1 MQIMFHTAAE
11 ESVRNIRGYV
21 TKLKEWVANLQNQKQ
36 LLVCQL
42 CFLFTILGELI
53 LFTLKAFSFLNLSF
67 ELLS

>member
-1 MQIMFHTAAE
+1 MMFHTAAK
-11 ESVRNIRGYV
+11 ESVRNIRAYV
-21 TKLKEWVANLQNQKQ
+21 TELKEWVAKLQNQKQ
-36 LLVCQL
+36 LLICQL